1 MHRNCARWEHFV
13 GAAFKGLGGSGGR
26 KSADARE
33 WELREGRAYEKA
45 ELERRVQRL
54 C

>member
-26 KSADARE
+26 KSAEARE
-33 WELREGRAYEKA
+33 WELREGRTCEMA
-45 ELERRVQRL
+45 ELDRRVHRVW
-54 C
+54 